1 MVLFLNTSFLAPHA
15 VLLVKPSW
23 IWHSKATRYCL
34 LPTHLCLSPL
44 LTIISSLHLPP
55 TLLSPSNVLL
65 QHTLNTDEMYG
76 KSEAEVK
83 LQLNEALA
91 RKLFDLGELENIID
105 MAKLQKASIPPY
117 LPLPPR
123 VSAPPSSTPPRL
135 ALPYTTSSSST
146 SYPGSHVPPP
156 SSYPS
161 TSSSKTMIPSY
172 TSKPDTYNSLLTPAP
187 SRRLPPTPDQLERV
201 DRHLKAKDKTAVSCL
216 FEWCQYTKY

>member
-1 MVLFLNTSFLAPHA
+1 
-15 VLLVKPSW
+15 
-23 IWHSKATRYCL
+23 
-34 LPTHLCLSPL
+34 
-44 LTIISSLHLPP
+44 
-55 TLLSPSNVLL
+55 
-65 QHTLNTDEMYG
+65 
-76 KSEAEVK
+76 
-83 LQLNEALA
+83 
-91 RKLFDLGELENIID
+91 

-117 LPLPPR
+117 LPSPPR
-123 VSAPPSSTPPRL
+123 LSAPPSSTPPRL

-146 SYPGSHVPPP
+146 SYPGNHIPPP

-216 FEWCQYTKY
+216 FEWCQYTKYYSTLHSLLPSPLSPITPPSSHLQFLIFITENPLLRKSVLLSLLLLAPYLYLLCPQVHSILLFLSSIFILLYLFLLILKDNNSK